1 MDKEKLKEFNQILLK
16 MRQDILEETS
26 KLSSTIQGGSGKE
39 TRLPDPNDRASAET
53 DARVLLRLGDRNR
66 KLLLKIDEA
75 LKRIKDGTYGIC
87 EICGEEI
94 SEERLRY
101 RPVTTQCIRC
111 KTEQEDEEK
120 QMKQNSARWPK

>member
-16 MRQDILEETS
+16 MKQSILEQTS
-26 KLSSTIQGGSGKE
+26 KLSNTIQGGAGKE
-39 TRLPDPNDRASAET
+39 THLSDQNDRASAET
-53 DARVLLRLGDRNR
+53 DTRVLLRLGDRNR

-75 LKRIKDGTYGIC
+75 LKRIKDGTYGVC

-111 KTEQEDEEK
+111 KTELEDEEK
-120 QMKQNSARWPK
+120 QIKQNSTRWPK